1 MNLSATSTPL
11 LIGGEER
18 DAADSLPVYDPSNRE
33 LIGHA
38 AAASAADAED
48 AVRAAHEA
56 WPAWAALSA
65 GERVRLALA
74 SLEGLESDADER
86 AELLV
91 RENGKTRMEATIDPL
106 VLVGRFH
113 HAAAV
118 AAVADEEETIEGPPF
133 ATTIAHVPVGVVTI
147 IFPFNWPLAI
157 LGASLPYALMSG
169 NTVVVKP
176 PPTTPISVV
185 RTLRHLALA
194 LPPGVLNVVT
204 GADAVIG
211 PVVVGDPRVKHVC
224 FTGSVGAGRQIM
236 QAAAAN
242 LTRVTLELGGN
253 DPAVVLDDAAFDEAE
268 IERLAAA
275 TYMTTGQVCMAIK
288 RLYVPRGRFDE
299 VVSGLESVLE
309 RTVIGSGLDPD
320 VTMGPLHTE
329 RQRDFVVEL
338 VDEAR
343 AAGAE
348 VREAGTFACD
358 PDSGH
363 YVLPSL
369 VLDPGSDLRVV
380 AEEQFGPTL
389 PVIPYDEEAEAVALA
404 NDTWSGLCSSVW
416 STDEDH
422 ALSVARQL
430 RTGVTFVNNHNATAV
445 DERAPFGGFN
455 QSGIGREMGSEGLLE
470 FTETHVI
477 SAPRPDPDASH

>member
-1 MNLSATSTPL
+1 MTLSVTSTPL

-18 DAADSLPVYDPSNRE
+18 EAVDSFPVYDPSNRE
-33 LIGHA
+33 LIGSA

-48 AVRAAHEA
+48 AVRAAHEV
-56 WPAWAALSA
+56 WPAWAALSTA
-65 GERVRLALA
+65 ERVRLALA
-74 SLEGLESDADER
+74 SLEGLDSDADER

-91 RENGKTRMEATIDPL
+91 RENGKTRMEATIDSL

-113 HAAAV
+113 QAAAV
-118 AAVADEEETIEGPPF
+118 AAHVDEEETLAGPPF

-157 LGASLPYALMSG
+157 LGASLPFALMSG

-176 PPTTPISVV
+176 PPTTPMSVV

-204 GADAVIG
+204 GADAVVG

-224 FTGSVGAGRQIM
+224 FTGSVGAGKRIM
-236 QAAAAN
+236 QAAAEN

-253 DPAVVLDDAAFDEAE
+253 DPAVVLHDAAFDEAE

-275 TYMTTGQVCMAIK
+275 TFMTTGQVCMAVK
-288 RLYVPRGRFDE
+288 RLYVPRARFDD
-299 VVSGLESVLE
+299 VVSGLESVLA
-309 RTVIGSGLDPD
+309 RTVVGSGLDPG

-329 RQRDFVVEL
+329 RQRDFVIDL
-338 VDEAR
+338 VSEAR
-343 AAGAE
+343 KAGTE

-358 PDSGH
+358 PETGH
-363 YVLPSL
+363 YLLPSI
-369 VLDPGSDLRVV
+369 VLDPGHDLRVIT
-380 AEEQFGPTL
+380 EEQFGPTL
-389 PVIPYDEEAEAVALA
+389 PVVPYDDEAEAIALA

-416 STDEDH
+416 STDQEH
-422 ALSVARQL
+422 AMSVARQL
-430 RTGVTFVNNHNATAV
+430 RSGVTFFNNHNATAV

-455 QSGIGREMGSEGLLE
+455 QSGIGRELGREGLLE
-470 FTETHVI
+470 FTETHVM
-477 SAPRPDPDASH
+477 SAPVSNDPH

>member
-1 MNLSATSTPL
+1 MTMSVTSTPL
-11 LIGGEER
+11 LIEGEER
-18 DAADSLPVYDPSNRE
+18 EAADSFPVHDPSNRE
-33 LIGHA
+33 LIGY
-38 AAASAADAED
+38 AASASTADAED

-56 WPAWAALSA
+56 WPGWAALPTA
-65 GERVRLALA
+65 ERVRLALA
-74 SLEGLESDADER
+74 SLEGLDSDADER

-91 RENGKTRMEATIDPL
+91 RENGKIRMEATIDSL

-113 HAAAV
+113 QAAAV
-118 AAVADEEETIEGPPF
+118 AAHVDEEETLAGPPF

-157 LGASLPYALMSG
+157 LGASLPFALVSG

-176 PPTTPISVV
+176 PPTTPMSVV
-185 RTLRHLALA
+185 RTLRHIALA

-204 GADAVIG
+204 GADAVVG

-224 FTGSVGAGRQIM
+224 FTGSVGGGRQIM

-253 DPAVVLDDAAFDEAE
+253 DPAVVLHDAAFDEAE

-275 TYMTTGQVCMAIK
+275 TFMTTGQVCMAIK
-288 RLYVPRGRFDE
+288 RLYVPRARFDE
-299 VVSGLESVLE
+299 VVSGLESVLA
-309 RTVIGSGLDPD
+309 RTVVGSGLEPD

-329 RQRDFVVEL
+329 RQRDFVAEL
-338 VDEAR
+338 VGEAR

-358 PDSGH
+358 PDGGH
-363 YVLPSL
+363 YLLPSL
-369 VLDPGSDLRVV
+369 VLDPGHDLRIVG
-380 AEEQFGPTL
+380 EEQFGPTL
-389 PVIPYDEEAEAVALA
+389 PVIPYDDESEAIALA

-416 STDEDH
+416 STDPEH
-422 ALSVARQL
+422 ATSVARQL
-430 RTGVTFVNNHNATAV
+430 RTGVTFFNNHNATAV
-445 DERAPFGGFN
+445 DERAPFGGFD
-455 QSGIGREMGSEGLLE
+455 QSGIGRELGREGLLE
-470 FTETHVI
+470 FTETHVM
-477 SAPRPDPDASH
+477 SVPVPDGP